1 VNDNFFD
8 QFDSPGNETLP
19 SAAAS
24 APSPSGNYF
33 DQFDSPA
40 GTVAAPATAPQMSGG
55 WRLPAMAGTNLVG
68 GLTHLMDSLSPSP
81 MSDPATATAIY
92 QAMPEAAGAFSRPQS
107 WATPAAQRA
116 GIADR
121 TDLAPQTATEKA
133 IAGAAQGVGASLP
146 LLPLTGP
153 LGLFTG
159 AGGGAGA
166 EAGREV
172 GGNFGH
178 PDIGAVLGGLIGG
191 TGAGFVG
198 NLGTRAVNAARGA
211 NLSDLGQAYDTAGV
225 PKLFPA
231 AFSENPS
238 VGLASSYAA
247 KNVGSAG
254 VMQRAASTT
263 TNAFGNSVEQTARQ
277 IEGTPLPLATSVDQ
291 IGADAQKAA
300 RLWMWG
306 ADSPTPGMTGVM
318 QDNINQMYRPVDAF
332 VNGTAPVYLNNLK
345 STLKGIKDIPGLEQ
359 TSAAVPGG
367 SSVASD
373 MLEGIKAD
381 LNGGTWP
388 TTWNA
393 GRALMSKI
401 GAALGT
407 PEIKQSAAASD
418 LGSIYGALKDDL
430 RSTAARFGVDRQWD
444 AANSGA
450 SQLYNF
456 RDNLLTNLVG
466 TRNAGLDNITPA
478 QAGNWLATR
487 AANDPTIMGSI
498 RANLPPVADSTA
510 AYKLRDMAAA
520 TAGNQNAAGTAISP
534 RSFLTDWNRL
544 SPESKNSL
552 YPDPQ
557 IRARVDALAKVSE
570 STKQAFS
577 LQNTSNT
584 QPNEGLKQVLEA
596 IGMMAGGQALGGE
609 FGGAGLLLGGTR
621 AAMPAINWTLA
632 HAVANRPLASM
643 MATKSP
649 LLFGGQSPAIG
660 AYTALAGPQRPNLL
674 TAQ

>member
-1 VNDNFFD
+1 M
-8 QFDSPGNETLP
+8 G
-19 SAAAS
+19 
-24 APSPSGNYF
+24 
-33 DQFDSPA
+33 
-40 GTVAAPATAPQMSGG
+40 
-55 WRLPAMAGTNLVG
+55 
-68 GLTHLMDSLSPSP
+68 
-81 MSDPATATAIY
+81 
-92 QAMPEAAGAFSRPQS
+92 SRIGPY
-107 WATPAAQRA
+107 
-116 GIADR
+116 
-121 TDLAPQTATEKA
+121 LALQTATEKA
-133 IAGAAQGVGASLP
+133 IAGAAQASATAAAPAPTCSLG
-146 LLPLTGP
+146 LLPALAAALVLKPGVR
-153 LGLFTG
+153 L
-159 AGGGAGA
+159 
-166 EAGREV
+166 
-172 GGNFGH
+172 GGNFGY
-178 PDIGAVLGGLIGG
+178 PDSPRASAGLNGGR
-191 TGAGFVG
+191 GAGFVG

-401 GAALGT
+401 GAALGIT
-407 PEIKQSAAASD
+407 EIKQSAAASD
-418 LGSIYGALKDDL
+418 S
-430 RSTAARFGVDRQWD
+430 REVSTA
-444 AANSGA
+444 
-450 SQLYNF
+450 
-456 RDNLLTNLVG
+456 
-466 TRNAGLDNITPA
+466 
-478 QAGNWLATR
+478 
-487 AANDPTIMGSI
+487 
-498 RANLPPVADSTA
+498 
-510 AYKLRDMAAA
+510 
-520 TAGNQNAAGTAISP
+520 
-534 RSFLTDWNRL
+534 
-544 SPESKNSL
+544 
-552 YPDPQ
+552 
-557 IRARVDALAKVSE
+557 
-570 STKQAFS
+570 
-577 LQNTSNT
+577 
-584 QPNEGLKQVLEA
+584 
-596 IGMMAGGQALGGE
+596 
-609 FGGAGLLLGGTR
+609 
-621 AAMPAINWTLA
+621 
-632 HAVANRPLASM
+632 H
-643 MATKSP
+643 
-649 LLFGGQSPAIG
+649 
-660 AYTALAGPQRPNLL
+660 
-674 TAQ
+674 